1 MLRGSSGQRL
11 AVQFSGDLD
20 GRPAL
25 FFHGT
30 PGSRLFIPPEE
41 VSQQAYA
48 WVVTVDRPGYG
59 LSDAASP
66 DGTIAA
72 VAQDILSVVTEEVG
86 GPLAVVGYSGGAPYA
101 LACGALAPDVVTGV
115 AVVSGDAPPRLP
127 PEPSELSASEIE
139 LVQRIRR
146 DPSSGADPLLPHAQ
160 AFANDP
166 LVYMTKPVV
175 GADAAIRARPEVR
188 ALLERT
194 AREAGRQGAAGLV
207 MDWLLELLPWG
218 FELGEIER
226 PVAIWYG
233 TDDPGPAP
241 HAALRLL
248 SEIPHSLAYPV
259 EGGGHELILTH
270 WREIL
275 RSLQIGGQAV

>member
-1 MLRGSSGQRL
+1 MDQDDTRMLRGSSGQRL

-41 VSQQAYA
+41 VSQQAHA

-59 LSDAASP
+59 LSDAVPP

-86 GPLAVVGYSGGAPYA
+86 APLAVVGFSGGAPYA

-146 DPSSGADPLLPHAQ
+146 DPSSGANPLRRHAQ

-194 AREAGRQGAAGLV
+194 AREPTAGR
-207 MDWLLELLPWG
+207 
-218 FELGEIER
+218 ER
-226 PVAIWYG
+226 PAWSWTGCSSSCRGASSSARSSDRSPSGMGRTIQGLRPVQRYDCSARSRIPWFILSKAVG
-233 TDDPGPAP
+233 TN
-241 HAALRLL
+241 
-248 SEIPHSLAYPV
+248 SS
-259 EGGGHELILTH
+259 
-270 WREIL
+270 
-275 RSLQIGGQAV
+275 